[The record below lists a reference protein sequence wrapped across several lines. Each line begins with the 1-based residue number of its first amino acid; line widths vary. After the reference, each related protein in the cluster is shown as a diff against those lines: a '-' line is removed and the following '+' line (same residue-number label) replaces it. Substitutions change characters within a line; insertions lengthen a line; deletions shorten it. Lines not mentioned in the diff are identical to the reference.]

1 MRLDVFH
8 SPTHQKMFDTFLKP
22 SATMAGLN
30 VIEHHAPD
38 DLCPSSHEWTSDG
51 MIEMG
56 LWARS
61 RLAFGGPCTNE
72 IRMTTGC
79 DIVFFKPFAEWAKK
93 FMDDGGYDIA
103 FQDDN
108 GVPCQ
113 DFQIYRD
120 TLRTRVWFFSSALV
134 VFDSSNSKT
143 IDKSKRLA
151 WINDQVLLCKFIKK
165 QTLINAQTSIGIIPR
180 DIVCN
185 FPHCAGRDDKLWEPG
200 IEFDIPKSAMAFHA
214 NWTVGEPNK
223 MKMLEYAKRK
233 GGAA

>member
-8 SPTHQKMFDTFLKP
+8 SPTHQRMFDTFLKP

-30 VIEHHAPD
+30 VVEHHAPA
-38 DLCPSSHEWTSDG
+38 DLCPSSHEWTADG

-61 RLAFGGPCTNE
+61 RLAFGGPCTDE

-79 DIVFFKPFAEWAKK
+79 DIVFLKPFTEWAKK

-103 FQDDN
+103 FQDDD
-108 GVPCQ
+108 GVLCQ

-120 TLRTRVWFFSSALV
+120 NRNVRVWFTTSALH
-134 VFDSSNSKT
+134 VFLISDHESSNEK
-143 IDKSKRLA
+143 LC
-151 WINDQVLLCKFIKK
+151 WINDQVLLNS
-165 QTLINAQTSIGIIPR
+165 TLRNESTLKIGIIPR

-185 FPHCAGRDDKLWEPG
+185 FPHCVGRTDKLWEPG
-200 IEFDIPKSAMAFHA
+200 IEFDVPKSAMAFHA

-223 MKMLEYAKRK
+223 MKMLKYVKMLRER
-233 GGAA
+233 